1 MLFFWMIII
10 AFALLAYVILDG
22 YDLGIGV
29 LTLFQPDAARRRQ
42 MVEVVGNVW
51 DGNESWILLI
61 AMGLWGGFPD
71 AYATALPGLYIPLLV
86 MIVGLIFRGFSVEM
100 TLHRAA
106 SDRTWTRLFGLGS
119 LVAAFAQGVLFGGL
133 LCGVTVRNQLFAG
146 ATWDFFGHGYGVLT
160 GLVTVALF
168 CLAGAA
174 MLQAKTV
181 GALRDQVA
189 GLVRPLTL
197 VTVTGVALSAALL
210 PVATSAQLRL
220 DGVDRWLPFGY
231 AVLVAAG
238 GFWTAY
244 RRAGR
249 APDLIPFLAVSA
261 AEIAGLVALLALY
274 YPQLVPPSVTLYSAA
289 ASRDTLAFLVIAIS
303 IFLPGTIAYHVYS
316 NWVFRG
322 RQPLDGAAVP
332 GGRPTVLPTVPP
344 AVPSPR
350 PVEGGN

>member
-1 MLFFWMIII
+1 MLFFWMIVIV
-10 AFALLAYVILDG
+10 FALLAYVVLDG

-51 DGNESWILLI
+51 DGNESWLILV
-61 AMGLWGGFPD
+61 AMGLWGGMPD

-86 MIVGLIFRGFSVEM
+86 TIFALIFRGFSVEM
-100 TLHRAA
+100 TLHRSA
-106 SDRTWTRLFGLGS
+106 SDRTWTRVFGVGS
-119 LVAAFAQGVLFGGL
+119 LVAALAQGVLFGGL

-146 ATWDFFGHGYGVLT
+146 ATWDFFGHGYAVLT

-168 CLAGAA
+168 ALAGAA
-174 MLQAKTV
+174 MLQAKT
-181 GALRDQVA
+181 GGPLRDQMA
-189 GLVRPLTL
+189 HLVRPLTL
-197 VTVTGVALSAALL
+197 ITVSGVALSAALL

-231 AVLVAAG
+231 AVMVAVG

-249 APDLIPFLAVSA
+249 APDLVPVLAVSA
-261 AEIAGLVALLALY
+261 AEIAGMVALLALY
-274 YPQLVPPSVTLYSAA
+274 FPQLVPPSVTLYSAA
-289 ASRDTLAFLVIAIS
+289 PSRDTLAFLVIAIS

-322 RQPLDGAAVP
+322 RQPLDDGTVP
-332 GGRPTVLPTVPP
+332 GGRHAARPTVPG
-344 AVPSPR
+344 PR
-350 PVEGGN
+350 AAEGGN

>member
-1 MLFFWMIII
+1 MLFFLMIVVV
-10 AFALLAYVILDG
+10 FALLAYVVLDG

-42 MVEVVGNVW
+42 MLEVVGNVW
-51 DGNESWILLI
+51 DGNESWLI
-61 AMGLWGGFPD
+61 MLAMGLWAVLPD

-86 MIVGLIFRGFSVEM
+86 MLFALIFRGFSVEM
-100 TLHRAA
+100 ALHRAA

-133 LCGVTVRNQLFAG
+133 LSGVTVRNQLFAG
-146 ATWDFFGHGYGVLT
+146 ATWDFFGHGYAVLT
-160 GLVTVALF
+160 GLATVTLF
-168 CLAGAA
+168 ALAGAA
-174 MLQAKTV
+174 MLQAKTG
-181 GALRDQVA
+181 GALRDQMA

-197 VTVTGVALSAALL
+197 VTVGGVALAAALL

-220 DGVDRWLPFGY
+220 GAIDRWLPFGY

-249 APDLIPFLAVSA
+249 TPDLVPFLAVAA
-261 AEIAGLVALLALY
+261 AEIAGLVALLSLY

-289 ASRDTLAFLVIAIS
+289 ASRETLAFLVIAIS
-303 IFLPGTIAYHVYS
+303 VLGPLTIVYHVYS

-332 GGRPTVLPTVPP
+332 RGRHAGPP
-344 AVPSPR
+344 AASGPR
-350 PVEGGN
+350 PAEGGN

>member
-1 MLFFWMIII
+1 MLFFWMIVIV
-10 AFALLAYVILDG
+10 FALLAYVVLDG

-51 DGNESWILLI
+51 DGNESWLILV
-61 AMGLWGGFPD
+61 AMGLWGGMPD

-86 MIVGLIFRGFSVEM
+86 TIFALIFRGFSVEM

-106 SDRTWTRLFGLGS
+106 SDRTWTRLFGVGS
-119 LVAAFAQGVLFGGL
+119 LVAALAQGAAFGGL

-146 ATWDFFGHGYGVLT
+146 ATWDFFGHGYAVLT

-168 CLAGAA
+168 VLAGAA
-174 MLQAKTV
+174 MLQAKT
-181 GALRDQVA
+181 GGPLRDQMA
-189 GLVRPLTL
+189 GLIRPLTL
-197 VTVTGVALSAALL
+197 ITVSGVALAAALL

-220 DGVDRWLPFGY
+220 NGVDRWLPFGY
-231 AVLVAAG
+231 AVLVAVG

-249 APDLIPFLAVSA
+249 APDLVPFLAVSA
-261 AEIAGLVALLALY
+261 AEIAGMVALLALY
-274 YPQLVPPSVTLYSAA
+274 FPQLVPPSVTLYSAA
-289 ASRDTLAFLVIAIS
+289 PSRDTLAFLVIAIS

-322 RQPLDGAAVP
+322 RQPLA
-332 GGRPTVLPTVPP
+332 
-344 AVPSPR
+344 
-350 PVEGGN
+350 EGGN

>member
-10 AFALLAYVILDG
+10 IFALLAYVVLDG

-42 MVEVVGNVW
+42 MLEVVGNVW

-86 MIVGLIFRGFSVEM
+86 MIFGLIFRGFSVEM
-100 TLHRAA
+100 ALHRAA
-106 SDRTWTRLFGLGS
+106 SDRTWTRLWGIGS
-119 LVAAFAQGVLFGGL
+119 LVAALAQGVLFGGL

-168 CLAGAA
+168 SLAGAA
-174 MLQAKTV
+174 MLQAKT
-181 GALRDQVA
+181 GGGLRDQMA
-189 GLVRPLTL
+189 DLVRPLTL
-197 VTVTGVALSAALL
+197 VTVSGVALSAALL
-210 PVATSAQLRL
+210 PVATSAPLRL

-231 AVLVAAG
+231 AVLVAVG

-249 APDLIPFLAVSA
+249 APDLIPFLAVTA
-261 AEIAGLVALLALY
+261 AEIAGLVALVAQY
-274 YPQLVPPSVTLYSAA
+274 FPQLVPPSVTLYSAA

-322 RQPLDGAAVP
+322 RQPLDDGTVP
-332 GGRPTVLPTVPP
+332 GGRHAAPS
-344 AVPSPR
+344 AVPGPR
-350 PVEGGN
+350 AAEGGN